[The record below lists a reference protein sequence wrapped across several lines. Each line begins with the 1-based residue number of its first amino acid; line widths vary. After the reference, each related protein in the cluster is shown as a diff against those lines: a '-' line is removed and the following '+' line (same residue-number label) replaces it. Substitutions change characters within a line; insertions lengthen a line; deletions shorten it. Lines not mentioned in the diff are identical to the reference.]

1 MIGGRFVDKEMIE
14 NEIDFINFNFEDD
27 TGSDIETTC
36 LNCGYTEK
44 VPDFIYDE
52 MSRKKYH
59 LKINKKVSTLYC
71 NKCQKETAIPNSF
84 LNEQKVTTN

>member
-1 MIGGRFVDKEMIE
+1 MINDD
-14 NEIDFINFNFEDD
+14 NNFFEEFDFEDNG
-27 TGSDIETTC
+27 GSDIETTC
-36 LNCGYTEK
+36 LSCGYTEK

-71 NKCQKETAIPNSF
+71 SKCEKETAIPSSF
-84 LNEQKVTTN
+84 LKQK

>member
-1 MIGGRFVDKEMIE
+1 MLLHMTGGIFMNKE
-14 NEIDFINFNFEDD
+14 EIKNDMNFFEFDFEDNG
-27 TGSDIETTC
+27 GSDIETIC

-59 LKINKKVSTLYC
+59 LKIRKKVSTLYC
-71 NKCQKETAIPNSF
+71 SKCQKQTAIPKSSID
-84 LNEQKVTTN
+84 KK

>member
-1 MIGGRFVDKEMIE
+1 MLLHMIGGIFVNKEKNKNDMDFFEFDFNDDE
-14 NEIDFINFNFEDD
+14 N
-27 TGSDIETTC
+27 SDIETIC

-52 MSRKKYH
+52 MSIKKYH

-71 NKCQKETAIPNSF
+71 SKCQKQTAIPKSF
-84 LNEQKVTTN
+84 VDKK

>member
-1 MIGGRFVDKEMIE
+1 MLHVIGGYLFMDKQIMDD
-14 NEIDFINFNFEDD
+14 EIDPFELNEDD
-27 TGSDIETTC
+27 FGSDIETIC
-36 LNCGYTEK
+36 LNCGFTEK

-71 NKCQKETAIPNSF
+71 SKCQKETAIPKTF
-84 LNEQKVTTN
+84 LN

>member
-1 MIGGRFVDKEMIE
+1 MTGEISMNKEKIK
-14 NEIDFINFNFEDD
+14 NEIDFLKFDFDD
-27 TGSDIETTC
+27 NENSDIETIC

-71 NKCQKETAIPNSF
+71 SKCQKQTAIPKSF
-84 LNEQKVTTN
+84 VDKK

>member
-1 MIGGRFVDKEMIE
+1 MKDE
-14 NEIDFINFNFEDD
+14 NKINTSMEFFDIFDTDD
-27 TGSDIETTC
+27 ENHNIETTC
-36 LNCGYTEK
+36 LNCGFTEY

-71 NKCQKETAIPNSF
+71 SRCQKETAISAFF
-84 LNEQKVTTN
+84 LKKK